1 MKESNISRD
10 HIAMEAMKE
19 LLKKAPVE
27 ISIWQRIKV
36 LFFGGCY
43 GDIPLAATIKDIC
56 EWAYKIADAMIEE
69 RNKKED

>member
-19 LLKKAPVE
+19 LIAKAPVE
-27 ISIWQRIKV
+27 VSIWSRIRV
-36 LFFGGCY
+36 IFGKEYKRVGIGFTTKSLCRV
-43 GDIPLAATIKDIC
+43 
-56 EWAYKIADAMIEE
+56 AYEIADAMIEE

>member
-36 LFFGGCY
+36 LFLGGCY
-43 GDIPLAATIKDIC
+43 GDILLAATVETIC
-56 EWAYKIADAMIEE
+56 EWAYVIADRMIEE

>member
-19 LLKKAPVE
+19 LLKKSPVE

-43 GDIPLAATIKDIC
+43 GDIFLAATVENIC
-56 EWAYKIADAMIEE
+56 EWAYSIADAMIEE

>member
-27 ISIWQRIKV
+27 ISIWDRIRV
-36 LFFGGCY
+36 MFGKKY
-43 GDIPLAATIKDIC
+43 GDVGIGGNADLISRM
-56 EWAYKIADAMIEE
+56 AYRIADRMIEE